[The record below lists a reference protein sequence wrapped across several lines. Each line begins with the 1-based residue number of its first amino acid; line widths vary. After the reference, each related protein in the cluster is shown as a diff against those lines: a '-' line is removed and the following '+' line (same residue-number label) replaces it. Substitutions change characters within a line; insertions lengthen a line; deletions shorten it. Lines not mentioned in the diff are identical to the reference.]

1 MIALQS
7 PETGNND
14 VNMSK
19 FARKKI
25 VKPHQVNLFL
35 ADFSNLEPAKDVFPI
50 FTTTSSVDQVLFNA
64 L

>member
-19 FARKKI
+19 FVRKNRE
-25 VKPHQVNLFL
+25 VNLFL